1 MAGRGKKGFTYEGFA
16 FPRLTM
22 RKLLASNARGHS
34 ALQHLHK
41 QLDKKKEELEND
53 FSKIRGRLLS
63 RAIDHQM
70 VLDEQS
76 LHDESCSGIARCA
89 SDCENCNRNPET
101 SSFVNVKDK
110 QLDEDDKIVHFEELI
125 AKDRSFG
132 LKPQSK
138 RKKSG
143 VGRAQFYLENTDAK
157 SEHLEQQEIPKH
169 KATACKPDTRRKVSW
184 GGVAGVYNETDW
196 VTKTEFSKKRHEDE
210 QLSICSPCAEGNA
223 TGNIRVR
230 KHSVPPYYVRSNS
243 GSTKEAL
250 TRQGSPNFKPLTRR
264 HTVCSRPKNESVV
277 EKNSSE
283 EKALCVKGRGIIKEG
298 NTSSSALPRRRILSS
313 ESARDESVANENQRT
328 EVKPLSEILSP
339 IKLPPIYLQETK
351 VIKKQGS
358 KIESANFVNNHVKLG
373 LSKSLDTKCSFQDLR
388 YCRYLRIKAPDGQ
401 EYSW

>member
-1 MAGRGKKGFTYEGFA
+1 MAGKGKKGFTYEGFA
-16 FPRLTM
+16 FPRLTV

-76 LHDESCSGIARCA
+76 LHDESFSGIARCA

-101 SSFVNVKDK
+101 CSFVDMTDK

-132 LKPQSK
+132 MKPQSK

-143 VGRAQFYLENTDAK
+143 IGRAHVYLENKDAK
-157 SEHLEQQEIPKH
+157 SEHLEQQEISEN

-184 GGVAGVYNETDW
+184 GGVAGVHNENW
-196 VTKTEFSKKRHEDE
+196 VSKTEFSKKRHEDE

-230 KHSVPPYYVRSNS
+230 KHSVPPQYVRSNS

-250 TRQGSPNFKPLTRR
+250 KRQGSLNVKPLTRR
-264 HTVCSRPKNESVV
+264 HTVCSRPNKESIV
-277 EKNSSE
+277 EKSSSE
-283 EKALCVKGRGIIKEG
+283 EKALCVKGTGIIKEG

-313 ESARDESVANENQRT
+313 ESAKDEYVANENQRT

-351 VIKKQGS
+351 MIKKQGS
-358 KIESANFVNNHVKLG
+358 KIESANFVNNHFKLG
-373 LSKSLDTKCSFQDLR
+373 VSKSLDTKCSFQDLR
-388 YCRYLRIKAPDGQ
+388 YCRYLRIKAP
-401 EYSW
+401 

>member
-63 RAIDHQM
+63 RAVDHQM

-76 LHDESCSGIARCA
+76 LHDESCSGIARCP

-101 SSFVNVKDK
+101 SAFVNRKDK

-351 VIKKQGS
+351 LIKKQGS

-373 LSKSLDTKCSFQDLR
+373 LSKSLDTKCSFQDLS

>member
-63 RAIDHQM
+63 RAVDHQM

-76 LHDESCSGIARCA
+76 LHDESCSGIARCP

-101 SSFVNVKDK
+101 SAFVNMKDK

-313 ESARDESVANENQRT
+313 ESARDESVAHENQRT

-351 VIKKQGS
+351 LIKKQGS

-373 LSKSLDTKCSFQDLR
+373 LSKSLDTKCSFQDLS

>member
-63 RAIDHQM
+63 RAVDHQM

-76 LHDESCSGIARCA
+76 LHDESCSGIARCP

-101 SSFVNVKDK
+101 SAFVNMKDK

-351 VIKKQGS
+351 LIKKQGS

-373 LSKSLDTKCSFQDLR
+373 LSKSLDTKCSFQDLS